1 MTKFAVIQ
9 CSDFI
14 LTVLEIAYY
23 FLVSNNNLLNAI
35 SIDLRLYIDAVS
47 NKKENL
53 YLRIRW

>member
-14 LTVLEIAYY
+14 LAVLEIAYY